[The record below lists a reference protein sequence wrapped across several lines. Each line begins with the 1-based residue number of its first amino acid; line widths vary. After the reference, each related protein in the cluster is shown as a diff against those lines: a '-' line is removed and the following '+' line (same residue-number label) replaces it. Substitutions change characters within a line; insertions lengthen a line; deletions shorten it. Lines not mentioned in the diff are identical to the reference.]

1 MMRLQAEMGLAFL
14 FISHDIAVV
23 ARISHPIAVMYLGE
37 IVEIGPRASIIEN
50 PQHPYTRKLMVA
62 APTADP
68 ARRGFRLG
76 ISNEEPPSP
85 IRTVDSR
92 PAPRRFRQVA
102 PAHLVQEIAV

>member
-50 PQHPYTRKLMVA
+50 PQHPYTRKLMAA

-76 ISNEEPPSP
+76 ISNGCSP
-85 IRTVDSR
+85 FQIPFFCSLWLRINGLMEFLREKCS
-92 PAPRRFRQVA
+92 
-102 PAHLVQEIAV
+102 H